1 MPYKLPAHD
10 WRSSLLLLL
19 QLKSNDVQFWRTV
32 VFEWL
37 LLSGWVLLSVGPLYP
52 IALHVKFFSLS
63 SQLGVQSLFQVLL
76 DLNSMTPRDGISF
89 VLKRTGKPVL
99 KSFMWYVLA
108 LKLIL
113 GVSFNYISVKESP
126 ENPIYF
132 FFFVYFTTRFK
143 QLKQHAKQLFH
154 ERALDKSFWSV
165 GLTVLLSSKH

>member
-1 MPYKLPAHD
+1 MNKPFKRPYKLPAHD

-19 QLKSNDVQFWRTV
+19 QLKSNDEQFWRMV

-52 IALHVKFFSLS
+52 IALHVKSFSLS

-113 GVSFNYISVKESP
+113 GVSFNYISVKESLG
-126 ENPIYF
+126 NPNYFIYL
-132 FFFVYFTTRFK
+132 FVYFTTRFK
-143 QLKQHAKQLFH
+143 
-154 ERALDKSFWSV
+154 
-165 GLTVLLSSKH
+165 

>member
-1 MPYKLPAHD
+1 MNKPFKRPYKLPAHD
-10 WRSSLLLLL
+10 WRSSLLLSL
-19 QLKSNDVQFWRTV
+19 QSKSNDEQFWRMV

-52 IALHVKFFSLS
+52 IALHVKSFSLS

-113 GVSFNYISVKESP
+113 GVKKYLKYLLGVSFNYISVKESP
-126 ENPIYF
+126 GNPIYF
-132 FFFVYFTTRFK
+132 IYLFVYFTTGFK
-143 QLKQHAKQLFH
+143 
-154 ERALDKSFWSV
+154 
-165 GLTVLLSSKH
+165 